1 MAAPTATAKKSIGSG
16 AKLGVGLLF
25 CALVAGVYYFFF
37 YSDLTSAI
45 DQAVQR
51 EGQLQ
56 TEQQAA
62 DNAYNA
68 FTKDSIELEKKKT
81 KARALNKV
89 LPETSEI
96 GSFLATVNQQ
106 SEVAGL
112 KVKVV
117 SPADEQAQPFFTR
130 VPVRLEVA
138 GRFHQLAKFFAGVGR
153 VDRIINVEN
162 IELTTL
168 YKPGEKLAE
177 GQDENVLFAKCLTTT
192 FHANA
197 PKPAGSASGA
207 PGQPGQPP
215 PPEGGP
221 K

>member
-1 MAAPTATAKKSIGSG
+1 MAAPAAPAKKSIGT
-16 AKLGVGLLF
+16 APKLGLGLVF
-25 CALVAGVYYFFF
+25 CVAVAGVYYFFF

-51 EGQLQ
+51 EQQLQ
-56 TEQQAA
+56 SDQKAA

-106 SEVAGL
+106 AEVAGL

-117 SPADEQAQPFFTR
+117 TPADEQPQPFFTR

-162 IELTTL
+162 IELTAN
-168 YKPGEKLAE
+168 YKPGDKIPE
-177 GQDENVLFAKCLTTT
+177 GADENTLSAKCLTTT

-207 PGQPGQPP
+207 PGQPAPP
-215 PPEGGP
+215 PPGGAP